1 MPEIEVGVVGKVV
14 AGVDGGRSV
23 WVVDG
28 EVGPVVG
35 GGKEVARE
43 LCESEAELLSGS
55 AWAEE
60 VWNGGSTVSSSSP
73 AFGWPVAAFWGFGA
87 GNWRGSAGNGL
98 WGFSWC

>member
-1 MPEIEVGVVGKVV
+1 MLEDVDAHLLVPEIEVGVVGKVV
-14 AGVDGGRSV
+14 AGMDGGGSA

-43 LCESEAELLSGS
+43 LRESEVESIAGS

-73 AFGWPVAAFWGFGA
+73 VFRWTAVVRGFGGGELA
-87 GNWRGSAGNGL
+87 R
-98 WGFSWC
+98 

>member
-1 MPEIEVGVVGKVV
+1 MVPEIEVGVVGKVV
-14 AGVDGGRSV
+14 AGMDGGGSA

-43 LCESEAELLSGS
+43 LRESEAELLAGS

-60 VWNGGSTVSSSSP
+60 VWSGGSTVSSSSP
-73 AFGWPVAAFWGFGA
+73 PCGWTAAV
-87 GNWRGSAGNGL
+87 L
-98 WGFSWC
+98 WGFVVGNW